1 MAKITIDPV
10 TRVEGHLSIDVDVD
24 ASNYVTTA
32 HSTGNLFRG
41 FEKILVG
48 REPKDAVHLTQ
59 RICGVCPVSHCMA
72 STAAIEA
79 ACGFTP
85 SNQARVLRNLI
96 LGGNFIQSHIL
107 HFYHLA
113 VLDYIQ
119 PGANMEPWVPH
130 YNYTSK
136 VSASNA
142 ATIWQHYLDA
152 LEARRRAHEMVA
164 IFAGKMPHVAT
175 VVPGGISVVPTTAD
189 ITNFTNQLNW
199 LINFIETKY
208 IPDVQIIATAYPE
221 YYTIGTGNGNLLAYG
236 VFDLDSTGNNKLFKR
251 GIYTGSAVTAL
262 DATKI
267 KEYVAYSWYNNTDTN
282 KHPSVGT
289 TTPLTPKT
297 GAYSWL
303 KAPRYNGAAF
313 ELGSLARM
321 VINGDYTHGISVMD
335 RHMARALEAKKIAY
349 AMKDWLLQVQTGVKA
364 YTQLTMPSGTVSAV
378 GLTEA
383 ARGALGHWLTISAG
397 KISNYQVITP
407 TCWNASP
414 RDDAGVP
421 GPIESAMVGVQ
432 VTSSTEPIELL
443 RVVHSYDP
451 CTGCAVH
458 VSGADHQVAGEFVVN
473 PAELG

>member
-10 TRVEGHLSIDVDVD
+10 TRVEGHLALDVDVD

-48 REPKDAVHLTQ
+48 RDPKDAVHLTQ
-59 RICGVCPVSHCMA
+59 RICGVCPVAHCMA
-72 STAAIEA
+72 STAAVEA

-85 SNQARVLRNLI
+85 SNQARVIRNLI
-96 LGGNFIQSHIL
+96 LGANYLQSHIL

-113 VLDYIQ
+113 ALDYIQ
-119 PGANMEPWVPH
+119 GGEMEPWIPR
-130 YNYTSK
+130 YTTDYRLTSTQ
-136 VSASNA
+136 N
-142 ATIWQHYLDA
+142 ATIWGNYVAA
-152 LEARRRAHEMVA
+152 LEARRRAHEMCA

-175 VVPGGISVVPTTAD
+175 VLPGGVSVTPTATD
-189 ITNFTNQLNW
+189 KTNFQTQLDW
-199 LINFIETKY
+199 LISFIENKY
-208 IPDVQIIATAYPE
+208 IPDVNTIATAYSD
-221 YYTIGTGNGNLLAYG
+221 YYNIGRGNGNLLAYG
-236 VFDLDSTGNNKLFKR
+236 VFDLDSTGTNKLFKR
-251 GIYTGSAVTAL
+251 GIFTNGVVSAL
-262 DATKI
+262 DANQI
-267 KEYVAYSWYNNTDTN
+267 KEFVGYSWYNNSDTN

-289 TTPLTPKT
+289 TTPLVDKV
-297 GAYSWL
+297 GGYSWL

-313 ELGSLARM
+313 ELGPLARM
-321 VINGDYTHGISVMD
+321 TVNGDYTRGISVMD
-335 RHMARALEAKKIAY
+335 RHVARAQEAKKIAY
-349 AMKDWLLQVQTGVKA
+349 AMRDWLLQVQVNVTA
-364 YTQLTMPSGTVSAV
+364 YTKPTIPATGTGV

-383 ARGALGHWLTISAG
+383 ARGALGHWVSISNY

-414 RDDAGVP
+414 RDDAGNP
-421 GPIESAMVGVQ
+421 GPIESAMVGVH
-432 VTSSTEPIELL
+432 VANSVEPVELL

-458 VSGADHQVAGEFVVN
+458 VSEADENVAGEFIVQ